1 MEQQEKCVLNGFY
14 KNASVGKDSI
24 FCVLEYTEDPAL
36 RKELCTQLEYYENQQ
51 QKIRQQMKASYLYP
65 QEQGTL
71 AKFCS
76 NASIRMRCLGKNDSS
91 RIAKLMVE
99 GTNMGLIQLS
109 QLLNNHTEIAASIRQ
124 QGKEMIQQEE
134 NYLNRLKPYL

>member
-1 MEQQEKCVLNGFY
+1 MEQQEKHVLNGFY
-14 KNASVGKDSI
+14 KNAAVGKDAI
-24 FCVLEYTEDPAL
+24 FCVLEHTEDPEL

-76 NASIRMRCLGKNDSS
+76 STSIRMRCLGNTNSS

-109 QLLNNHTEIAASIRQ
+109 QLLNRHTDIAASIRQ

-134 NYLNRLKPYL
+134 AYLNHLKPYL

>member
-1 MEQQEKCVLNGFY
+1 MEQQEKYVLNGFY
-14 KNASVGKDSI
+14 KNAAVGKDAI
-24 FCVLEYTEDPAL
+24 FCVLEHTEDPEL

-76 NASIRMRCLGKNDSS
+76 SASIRMRCLGNTNSS
-91 RIAKLMVE
+91 RDCK
-99 GTNMGLIQLS
+99 TNGRRNKYGIDS
-109 QLLNNHTEIAASIRQ
+109 VISVIKPTHRYRCIYSTT
-124 QGKEMIQQEE
+124 GKRNDTAGRGIS
-134 NYLNRLKPYL
+134 

>member
-14 KNASVGKDSI
+14 KNAAVGKDAI
-24 FCVLEYTEDPAL
+24 FCVLEHTEDPAL

-71 AKFCS
+71 AKLCS
-76 NASIRMRCLGKNDSS
+76 CASIRMRCLGNTDSS

-109 QLLNNHTEIAASIRQ
+109 QLLNRCTDISAPIRQ
-124 QGKEMIQQEE
+124 QGKEMVQQEE
-134 NYLNRLKPYL
+134 AYRNRLKPYL